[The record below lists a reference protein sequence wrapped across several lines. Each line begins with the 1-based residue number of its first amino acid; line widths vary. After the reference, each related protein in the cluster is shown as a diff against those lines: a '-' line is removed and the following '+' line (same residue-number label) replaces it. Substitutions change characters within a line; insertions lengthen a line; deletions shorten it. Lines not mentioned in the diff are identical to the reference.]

1 MHLPLLLLGAAL
13 TAGGGGTWPAPDP
26 APWVRLGLQLRPL
39 PFAVQL
45 FPLAHDAPPVWEREG
60 APWGG
65 TAKGGPGT
73 PAAGWA
79 PWPPAAV
86 SPPVTPPQ
94 ERPSLFESEFAELS
108 ARLRGRGEFG
118 GDWTR
123 FRPCEPGLQTT
134 CDPGLLPQLKPEVQF
149 GVQVEGTV
157 AGRIHVDVDYDEA
170 REFSAANNVNI
181 YYQGMAGEAV
191 QRVEVGDVT
200 LSFPESRFLTR
211 GIPAGNFGFRA
222 LATLGPL
229 DVQTVWAQQNGD
241 VSSREFQLSGVGGRQ
256 AFIQE
261 DTLVLDDADYVR
273 GQFFFL
279 VEPERLR
286 NYPHVDI
293 LSLDPGA
300 APPELAPGVGAVQLY
315 RFENDPVTR
324 QQVEGY
330 IQAEAVA
337 EEDGIGVAESGWFRN
352 LQPGVDYLLHP
363 SGLWVALRRP
373 LRQDEMLAVTFVT
386 ATGDT
391 IGDFNPERIHN
402 AGGRPTLRLLKAPG
416 PKHQPGS
423 PTWRMEMHHVYR
435 ISGSD
440 DVEPASVSLTLS
452 LGELSAGRT
461 FKRRPT
467 GEEISLLKLLGLD
480 EESPADE
487 LDPSFVYRPAQDY
500 FLEQP
505 PVSGTF
511 LVFPT
516 LRPFAEPPPVPSL
529 SLSSQETRE
538 ILGADANA
546 VIYES
551 PDPVRREAGGLF
563 RLTLAYRIR
572 SEEVISSFSLGA
584 LGIREGSER
593 IHFESR
599 LLRRGEDYL
608 IDYDVG
614 QVTLLAPETLFGVD
628 PRGRIRAQ
636 WEQKSVFQVAPTS
649 IFGLNAR
656 YGLGDRGGIHL
667 LGLHQRE
674 GAIQRRPQLGMEP
687 SSILHGGINGD
698 LAFEASWLDRL
709 AGRLPGAGSDAP
721 AALRVKGELALSA
734 PNPNTGRHVYLDDF
748 DATDELPLSLL
759 ARDWHLG
766 SAPGDLAGTEGV
778 LPGVLGPEN
787 AAGLVW
793 QHTWI
798 LQGPTGDSLGV
809 FEGFFPRRDVD
820 RELAIAGTE
829 IRQTG
834 LRLSFGS
841 GPVMEPAPGV
851 PGWRSMTTLLSN
863 TGTDLTRS
871 DFIEFYAAGGTAL
884 TLVLDLGRVSEDA
897 HFVDGQGRTSGL
909 HPETGEPWGLGV
921 LDQEADPR
929 RGEIW
934 NNELDRGGV
943 WPEECLVR
951 RGQIFPLGHP
961 DANCTRGN
969 GRNDTEDLDGDG
981 NLSTEDR
988 VYRYLVRLDG
998 SSPYLV
1004 RTSQETGTPFQLY
1017 RIPLRGPLA
1026 LNVGG
1031 RVTEADWRAVK
1042 HLRITVAGP
1051 ESQGVSLVRLR
1062 LLGSRWVKR
1071 GEEGVLAGL
1080 AGEIQGA
1087 GGGVDVVS
1095 VSALSEGAGYQ
1106 SPPGV
1111 LEELDDPTQ
1120 AFGAGGVEFNEKALA
1135 IRVRDLGPGE
1145 RAEVYHRFPQ
1155 RPRNFLTYRQA
1166 RVWVLGREG
1175 DWGMGGGEFF
1185 FKVGTD
1191 PENYYLYRTGRP
1203 SPPGAD
1209 GVTSADWLPE
1219 VVVDFEVWLSL
1230 RRRAEEELILN
1241 PPAPGA
1247 PPIEVWS
1254 ADSTHAVFL
1263 KDRARAPNLA
1273 AVRELSMGIWN
1284 PSEVPLHATT
1294 VWVNELRLS
1303 RAQRD
1308 VGYAGY
1314 VELELE
1320 ASRLLRTSVSYS
1332 GRGPFFRQ
1340 LSGEPAYQDDAALVV
1355 HSTLDVGRAV
1365 PETWGIS
1372 LPVTV
1377 AYSRLSQDPTFLAQ
1391 SDVRADRLPGLRD
1404 TGVREARVEVGLR
1417 KITPV
1422 GSRILDP
1429 VLEGLSL
1436 RAGFSRTQVT
1446 TTTLE
1451 SQSSGTDIR
1460 ADYVRDLE
1468 AREIPLVPEA
1478 ARGILRALLPR
1489 GMEDAVL
1496 GARLR
1501 WSPERIRLGTF
1512 HARRDR
1518 EAYRFEQILSLPGDS
1533 LVTPTLSPREA
1544 LESTALVSFRPIT
1557 PVTAEV
1563 SFFSVRDLLPP
1574 GKATGDL
1581 GVQPLLGEERWR
1593 AGPIDLGWETS
1604 RNLQTRLGFRPDLAS
1619 WLRTDF
1625 TMATD
1630 YATDRN
1636 PALVERLLVGSDTV
1650 LLLQRNAN
1658 GSRNTRA
1665 TASLELEGL
1674 ARALF
1679 GGVEDRGEEG
1689 EGGLLRILRAM
1700 DPLFVSRQGGLAARF
1715 FRETVN
1721 PGAGFQVGWGDR
1733 DAFRFLGGDTASVL
1747 TDRVTWNAGVGAR
1760 FPLNLRLTGNF
1771 SDSRTEIL
1779 HLRSDRE
1786 LRNRVWPDLRLT
1798 VPQVPLPKV
1807 AETVLQSLSISSG
1820 FRRSV
1825 METDFGGASMQ
1836 RRTAEERQVPL
1847 DLSITWAG
1855 QVTTR
1860 YRGSFTEGDGQD
1872 PTGATRTRRQ
1882 SHSFLLAG
1890 TMADPPLLGDRL
1902 DGPLRAG
1909 LGYQYSSQL
1918 NCRTPQGLTDCT
1930 SFVDFLSRS
1939 VNLTLDTVISP
1950 LEVGLHLTYTD
1961 RRSFV
1966 GRQDGTSQF
1975 QFGLFG
1981 EFLFDSGAFVP
1992 PGGAGRPGGR

>member
-1 MHLPLLLLGAAL
+1 MSTPSGWASAPFGLAPSLSVMPEGGRPGAWMPGPEPSRQMPGATGTSPHPRMPLSGSGLGRSRRQGA
-13 TAGGGGTWPAPDP
+13 TVPPRD
-26 APWVRLGLQLRPL
+26 APW
-39 PFAVQL
+39 AV
-45 FPLAHDAPPVWEREG
+45 ASG
-60 APWGG
+60 
-65 TAKGGPGT
+65 
-73 PAAGWA
+73 
-79 PWPPAAV
+79 
-86 SPPVTPPQ
+86 Q

-123 FRPCEPGLQTT
+123 FRPCEAGLQTT

-149 GVQVEGTV
+149 GIQVAGTV
-157 AGRIHVDVDYDEA
+157 AERIHVDVDYDEA

-181 YYQGMAGEAV
+181 FYQGMEGEIV

-222 LATLGPL
+222 LTALGPM
-229 DVQTVWAQQNGD
+229 DIQTVWAQQNGD
-241 VSSREFQLSGVGGRQ
+241 VSSREFQLSGVGDRQ

-261 DTLVLDDADYVR
+261 DTLVLDDGDYVR

-279 VEPERLR
+279 VDPTSIRDH
-286 NYPHVDI
+286 PHVDV

-300 APPELAPGVGAVQLY
+300 APPSLAPGGEAVQLY

-337 EEDGIGVAESGWFRN
+337 ESGGVTVTESGWFRN
-352 LQPGVDYLLHP
+352 LQAGLDYLLHP

-373 LRQDEMLAVTFVT
+373 LRHDEMLAVTYVT

-391 IGDFNPERIHN
+391 IGDYNPERIHN
-402 AGGRPTLRLLKAPG
+402 AGGRPTLRLLKASG

-423 PTWRMEMHHVYR
+423 PTWDMEMHQVYR

-440 DVEPASVSLTLS
+440 DVEPASVGLLLS
-452 LGELSAGRT
+452 LGELSGGRT

-467 GEEISLLKLLGLD
+467 GEEITLLKLLGVD

-487 LDPSFVYRPAQDY
+487 LDASFVYRPAQD
-500 FLEQP
+500 FLLEQP

-529 SLSSQETRE
+529 GLSAEETRE

-551 PDPVRREAGGLF
+551 ADPVRRENGGLF
-563 RLTLAYRIR
+563 RLTVAYRIR
-572 SEEVISSFSLGA
+572 SDEVISSFSLGA
-584 LGIREGSER
+584 LGIRDGSER
-593 IHFESR
+593 IYFEGR
-599 LLRRGEDYL
+599 LLRRNEEYL

-614 QVTLLAPETLFGVD
+614 QVTLLAPETLFGAD

-636 WEQKSVFQVAPTS
+636 WEQKALFQIAPTS

-656 YGLGDRGGIHL
+656 LGLGERGALHL

-674 GAIQRRPQLGMEP
+674 GTLQNRPQLGMEP

-698 LAFEASWLDRL
+698 LVVGATWLDRL
-709 AGRLPGAGSDAP
+709 AERLPGAGSDTP
-721 AALRVKGELALSA
+721 ATLGIKGELALSA
-734 PNPNTGRHVYLDDF
+734 PNPNTGRNVYLDDF
-748 DATDELPLSLL
+748 DVTDEFPLSLQS
-759 ARDWHLG
+759 RDWYLG
-766 SAPGDLAGTEGV
+766 SAPEELEGADGI
-778 LPGVLGPEN
+778 LPPALGPEN

-798 LQGPTGDSLGV
+798 LQGPGGDSLGV

-820 RELAIAGTE
+820 REINVAGTQ

-834 LRLSFGS
+834 LRLTFGR
-841 GPVMEPAPGV
+841 GPVSEPGPDT
-851 PGWRSMTTLLSN
+851 PGWRSITTLLSN
-863 TGTDLTRS
+863 SGTDLTRS
-871 DFIEFYAAGGTAL
+871 DYLEFYAAGGEAL
-884 TLVLDLGRVSEDA
+884 TLILDLGRVSEDA
-897 HFVDGQGRTSGL
+897 FFVDRDGETSGVRTD
-909 HPETGEPWGLGV
+909 TGEPWGLGV

-934 NNELDRGGV
+934 NDALDRRGL
-943 WPEECLVR
+943 WPEGCLVR

-961 DANCTRGN
+961 EANCTAGN
-969 GRNDTEDLDGDG
+969 GRNNSEDLDGDG
-981 NLSTEDR
+981 NLSVEDR
-988 VYRYLVRLDG
+988 IYRYVVRLDG
-998 SSPYLV
+998 RSPYLV
-1004 RTSQETGTPFQLY
+1004 RTTQETGTPFQLY
-1017 RIPLRGPLA
+1017 RIPLRGPSA

-1042 HLRITVAGP
+1042 HLRLTVAGP
-1051 ESQGVSLVRLR
+1051 ATQGLSLVRLR

-1071 GEEGVLAGL
+1071 GDEGVLVGL
-1080 AGEIQGA
+1080 VGEVMGV
-1087 GGGVDVVS
+1087 GGRVEVGP
-1095 VSALSEGAGYQ
+1095 VSALSEGVGYQ

-1120 AFGAGGVEFNEKALA
+1120 AFGAGGVEFNEKSLA
-1135 IRVRDLGPGE
+1135 IQVRDLGPGE

-1166 RVWVLGREG
+1166 RIWVLGREG
-1175 DWGMGGGEFF
+1175 DWGSGGAQFF
-1185 FKVGTD
+1185 LKVGSD
-1191 PENYYLYRTGRP
+1191 PENFYLYRTERP
-1203 SPPGAD
+1203 PAPPGG

-1219 VVVDFEVWLSL
+1219 LLVDFEEWLAL

-1247 PPIEVWS
+1247 PPVEVWS
-1254 ADSTHAVFL
+1254 SDSTHAVFL

-1284 PSEVPLHATT
+1284 STEVPLPATT

-1314 VELELE
+1314 LDLELE
-1320 ASRLLRTSVSYS
+1320 ASRLLRASVSYS

-1340 LSGEPAYQDDAALVV
+1340 LSGEPTYQEDASFAV
-1355 HSTLDVGRAV
+1355 HSTLEVGRAI
-1365 PETWGIS
+1365 PEEWGIS

-1377 AYSRLSQDPTFLAQ
+1377 AYTRLAQDPTFLAQ
-1391 SDVRADRLPGLRD
+1391 SDVRADRLPGLRE
-1404 TGVREARVEVGLR
+1404 TGVRETRVEVGLR

-1422 GSRILDP
+1422 GNRILDP

-1436 RAGFSRTQVT
+1436 RAGYLSSRASTA
-1446 TTTLE
+1446 TLE
-1451 SQSSGTDIR
+1451 SQSSGMDAR
-1460 ADYVRDLE
+1460 ADYVQELD
-1468 AREIPLVPEA
+1468 AREVSLVPGA
-1478 ARGILRALLPR
+1478 AEGIVRALLPS
-1489 GMEDAVL
+1489 GMEEALL

-1501 WSPERIRLGTF
+1501 WAPERIRIGTSYS
-1512 HARRDR
+1512 RRDR

-1533 LVTPTLSPREA
+1533 MVTPTLSPREA
-1544 LESTALVSFRPIT
+1544 LESTAHVSFRPLA
-1557 PVTAEV
+1557 PLTAEV
-1563 SFFSVRDLLPP
+1563 NFFSVRDLLSPREAIQDP
-1574 GKATGDL
+1574 A
-1581 GVQPLLGEERWR
+1581 VQPLLERERWT
-1593 AGPIDLGWETS
+1593 AGPLDLGWETN
-1604 RNLQTRLGFRPDLAS
+1604 RNLQTRFGLRPALAS

-1625 TMATD
+1625 TSATE
-1630 YATDRN
+1630 YTTDRN
-1636 PALVERLLVGSDTV
+1636 PALVERMILGSDTL
-1650 LLLQRNAN
+1650 LLLQRNAH

-1665 TASLELEGL
+1665 TATVELDGL
-1674 ARALF
+1674 ARALS
-1679 GGVEDRGEEG
+1679 GGGGGG
-1689 EGGLLRILRAM
+1689 EGDEGGQSILFRVLEAV
-1700 DPLFVSRQGGLAARF
+1700 DPLFVSRQGGVAARF

-1721 PGAGFQVGWGDR
+1721 PGAGFQLGWGDL
-1733 DAFRFLGGDTASVL
+1733 DAFRFLGSDTASVL
-1747 TDRVTWNAGVGAR
+1747 TGRTTWTAGTGAR
-1760 FPLNLRLTGNF
+1760 LPLNLRLAASY
-1771 SDSRTEIL
+1771 SDSRTRIL
-1779 HLRSDRE
+1779 HLRSDRD
-1786 LRNRVWPDLRLT
+1786 LRNRVWPDVRLT
-1798 VPQVPLPKV
+1798 VPQLWVPRV
-1807 AETVLQSLSISSG
+1807 AARVLESVSLSSG

-1825 METDFGGASMQ
+1825 AETDYGGLSLQ
-1836 RRTAEERQVPL
+1836 GRTAEERQVPL
-1847 DLSITWAG
+1847 DVSITWVG

-1860 YRGSFTEGDGQD
+1860 YRGSFTEGDGED
-1872 PTGATRTRRQ
+1872 PTGATRTRTQ
-1882 SHSFLLAG
+1882 SHSLLLSSVVP
-1890 TMADPPLLGDRL
+1890 DPPLLGDRL
-1902 DGPLRAG
+1902 DGPLRAS
-1909 LGYQYSSQL
+1909 LGYQYSGQL
-1918 NCRTPQGLTDCT
+1918 NCRVPQGMAGCT
-1930 SFVDFLSRS
+1930 PFVDFLSRS

-1966 GRQDGTSQF
+1966 GRHDGSTQF

-1981 EFLFDSGAFVP
+1981 QFIFDSGTFVP
-1992 PGGAGRPGGR
+1992 PAGTTRAGGS